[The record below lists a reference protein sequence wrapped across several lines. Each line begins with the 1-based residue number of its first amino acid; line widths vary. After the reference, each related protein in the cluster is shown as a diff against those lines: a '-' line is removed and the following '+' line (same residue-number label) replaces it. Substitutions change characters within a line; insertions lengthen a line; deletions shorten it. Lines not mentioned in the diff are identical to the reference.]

1 MRGLFLTLLTLH
13 LAAALVAYGPALSLP
28 FLSARPAWAGVIVER
43 LSLPSIVSMPFT
55 GAGMVVVAGIN
66 PATQF
71 WLWASI
77 VLYLASLAY
86 LLVRQRPRV
95 LRLLRGERST
105 ELTKELRRATIGLV
119 AVIAVIGAMMVFKP
133 GR

>member
-1 MRGLFLTLLTLH
+1 MVTAPCRSHAVTNGAYPATSSNYVNLTAEVAAHELGHLLGLQHADSL
-13 LAAALVAYGPALSLP
+13 GPL
-28 FLSARPAWAGVIVER
+28 
-43 LSLPSIVSMPFT
+43 
-55 GAGMVVVAGIN
+55 GIN